1 MSAFALNAL
10 KIFFLALLYLFVY
23 RALRVAILDV
33 RAASRPTATG
43 GGQGAGRGT
52 GPSAGSARSARGRP
66 PRSIVVTEEGGAA
79 RTVELE
85 GSVRIGRGEG
95 CRIRI
100 ADTYVSTF
108 HARVFDRDGAWFVE
122 DLGSTNG
129 TFLNDVRV
137 TSPAALR
144 AGDRVRIGRTILEL
158 SR

>member
-10 KIFFLALLYLFVY
+10 KILFLALLYLFVY

-33 RAASRPTATG
+33 RAASTPTATS
-43 GGQGAGRGT
+43 QRARRGAG
-52 GPSAGSARSARGRP
+52 PVAGSARSTRGRP
-66 PRSIVVTEEGGAA
+66 PRSIVVTQEGGAA
-79 RTVELE
+79 RTVELDRP
-85 GSVRIGRGEG
+85 VRIGRGEG
-95 CRIRI
+95 CQIRI
-100 ADTYVSTF
+100 QDTYVSTF

-137 TSPAALR
+137 TSPAALQ

-158 SR
+158 RR

>member
-10 KIFFLALLYLFVY
+10 KVLFLAVLYLFVY

-33 RAASRPTATG
+33 RSASKQTAPPTA
-43 GGQGAGRGT
+43 
-52 GPSAGSARSARGRP
+52 PARSVRGRP

-79 RTVELE
+79 RTVDLKAP
-85 GSVRIGRGEG
+85 VRIGRGEG

-144 AGDRVRIGRTILEL
+144 AGDRVRIGRTTLEL